1 MIRSNI
7 YLREATL
14 PELLEEIG
22 MRFEEARAVPD
33 WAGVTL
39 YAVASFYGL
48 HPDQVRSGRRDS
60 TLVKARHLTLAL
72 LAQLHPTRTRAEICE
87 ILGLEHHMYAYAIKK
102 TEEWVG
108 RFPDFQSEIK
118 VILGMIQE
126 TRSGSPPSHGHC
138 RTSPQGISGDLTT
151 RLQCSPNDTPP
162 ARIASNEA

>member
-1 MIRSNI
+1 MIRSSI

-22 MRFEEARAVPD
+22 RRFEEARPVPE

-48 HPDQVRSGRRDS
+48 HPDQVRSARRDS
-60 TLVKARHLTLAL
+60 TMVKARHLTLAL

-108 RFPDFQSEIK
+108 RFPDFKGEVK
-118 VILGMIQE
+118 AILGIIQE
-126 TRSGSPPSHGHC
+126 TRRLRPHAHGHC
-138 RTSPQGISGDLTT
+138 RTSPQGTSGDLTT
-151 RLQCSPNDTPP
+151 RLQSPTNGSPP
-162 ARIASNEA
+162 AKIAS